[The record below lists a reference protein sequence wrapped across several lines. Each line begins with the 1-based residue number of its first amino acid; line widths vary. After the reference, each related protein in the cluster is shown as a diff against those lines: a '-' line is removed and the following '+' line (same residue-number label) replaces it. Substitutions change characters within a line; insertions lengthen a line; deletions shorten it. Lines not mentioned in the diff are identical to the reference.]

1 VKSRKHRAKVEII
14 RNMKFTT
21 VRLLVLNVWQPMLE
35 TKPSRAGAAGMIEPS
50 AMLGAFRFLGKR
62 AGD

>member
-21 VRLLVLNVWQPMLE
+21 VMLLVLGVWQPVLE
-35 TKPSRAGAAGMIEPS
+35 AKPGGAGAAGMIEPS
-50 AMLGAFRFLGKR
+50 TMLGAFRFLGKR
-62 AGD
+62 ARG